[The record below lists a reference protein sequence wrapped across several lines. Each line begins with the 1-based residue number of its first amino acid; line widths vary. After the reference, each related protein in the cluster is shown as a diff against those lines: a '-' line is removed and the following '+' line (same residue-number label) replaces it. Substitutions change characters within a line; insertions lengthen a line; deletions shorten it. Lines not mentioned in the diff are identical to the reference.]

1 MNLVRRTKE
10 TWDPFDFVRDLQGEL
25 SRAFNTSLL
34 RTDGGGDA
42 WHRAFDPEIDVREE
56 ADRFLV
62 HADLPGIKKE
72 ELDISVSGNLLTLK
86 GERKNE
92 KEVKEKNRYY
102 SERMFGAFSRTLELP
117 SEIDAGKVQA
127 AYKDGVLE
135 IALPK
140 SEHAKPKQIKIDI
153 K

>member
-34 RTDGGGDA
+34 RTDGDT
-42 WHRAFDPEIDVREE
+42 WRQAFDPEIDVREE
-56 ADRFLV
+56 TDRFLV

-86 GERKNE
+86 GERKHE
-92 KEVKEKNRYY
+92 REAKEKNRYY
-102 SERMFGAFSRTLELP
+102 SERTFGAFSRTLELP

-127 AYKDGVLE
+127 TYKDGVLE
-135 IALPK
+135 ISLPK
-140 SEHAKPKQIKIDI
+140 SEHAKPKQIKVDVN
-153 K
+153 

>member
-1 MNLVRRTKE
+1 MNLMRRSKD

-34 RTDGGGDA
+34 RTDGDV
-42 WHRAFDPEIDVREE
+42 WRQAFDPEIDVREE
-56 ADRFLV
+56 ADRYV
-62 HADLPGIKKE
+62 VQADLPGVKKE

-86 GERKNE
+86 GERKHENE
-92 KEVKEKNRYY
+92 IKEKGRYY
-102 SERMFGAFSRTLELP
+102 SERTFGAFSRTLELP
-117 SEIDAGKVQA
+117 SEIDANKVQA
-127 AYKDGVLE
+127 TYKDGVLE

-140 SEHAKPKQIKIDI
+140 SENAKPKQIKVDI

>member
-25 SRAFNTSLL
+25 SRAFNTSVL
-34 RTDGGGDA
+34 RTNGDL

-62 HADLPGIKKE
+62 QADLPGVKKE

-86 GERKNE
+86 GERKHE
-92 KEVKEKNRYY
+92 KEIKEKDRYY
-102 SERMFGAFSRTLELP
+102 SERVFGAFSRTLELP

-135 IALPK
+135 ISLPK
-140 SEHAKPKQIKIDI
+140 SEHAKPKQIKVDI

>member
-10 TWDPFDFVRDLQGEL
+10 SWDPFDFVRDLQGEL

-34 RTDGGGDA
+34 RTDGDA
-42 WHRAFDPEIDVREE
+42 WHRAFDPEIDVQEE

-86 GERKNE
+86 GERKHE
-92 KEVKEKNRYY
+92 KEVQEKNRYY
-102 SERMFGAFSRTLELP
+102 SERIFGSFARTIELP
-117 SEIDAGKVQA
+117 AEIDANKIQA
-127 AYKDGVLE
+127 TYKDGVLE
-135 IALPK
+135 ISLPK
-140 SEHAKPKQIKIDI
+140 SEYAKPKQIKVDV